1 VRFAAASLRVR
12 EPRRGLELRVER
24 LSNIDAQLVEIV
36 EQPPFA

>member
-12 EPRRGLELRVER
+12 EPRRGFELRVER